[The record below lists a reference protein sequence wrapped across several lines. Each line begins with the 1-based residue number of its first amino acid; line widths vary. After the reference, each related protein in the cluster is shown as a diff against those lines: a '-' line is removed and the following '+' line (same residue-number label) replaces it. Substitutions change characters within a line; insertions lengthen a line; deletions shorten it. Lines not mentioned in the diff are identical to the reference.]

1 MLKYPY
7 TIISIYRS
15 LSITL
20 FHHQSLSV
28 FHTTH
33 STLSPVHSTVSLCQ
47 LHSRITHSSNLCA
60 HYTHICHSLSIALF
74 LVCCSLRKV
83 VVILRCP
90 ASWSSKS
97 KTSMLVGKKVDI
109 LKVRAPHLI
118 QYQGR
123 KTRSRL
129 LSIVMLLFIVVFQI
143 QCARIHKKI

>member
-1 MLKYPY
+1 MLCLNMCNSQRFSPTVVHAKISVHHHIHLSQLIHH
-7 TIISIYRS
+7 TIPSPITFCVSHHTLYSQPSALYR
-15 LSITL
+15 LT
-20 FHHQSLSV
+20 LSV
-28 FHTTH
+28 
-33 STLSPVHSTVSLCQ
+33 TLENYALIQSQ
-47 LHSRITHSSNLCA
+47 CA

-118 QYQGR
+118 
-123 KTRSRL
+123 
-129 LSIVMLLFIVVFQI
+129 
-143 QCARIHKKI
+143 